1 MVRADVPE
9 PSAAVLRHEWMGC
22 AMSDHDETQAH
33 SRDDAEADRQVIE
46 EAIEAAEAAM
56 VNLPVRTD
64 PTAACV
70 EEALCSLIRATRRLY
85 EVVDRGRGDRERFA
99 DALAHVADEA
109 ALKVA
114 DETCPDCGCRDYSA
128 ALRECRRCS
137 PPLAARLAVLQE
149 AVDALLEAD
158 ASGDDTVIG
167 VAMERLRGMGSD
179 GGPLDTPET
188 DPHYRGRL

>member
-1 MVRADVPE
+1 MKTITI
-9 PSAAVLRHEWMGC
+9 AVDRMAL
-22 AMSDHDETQAH
+22 AETLLN
-33 SRDDAEADRQVIE
+33 
-46 EAIEAAEAAM
+46 AEAAAS
-56 VNLPVRTD
+56 
-64 PTAACV
+64 AARNAAGFALNQAK
-70 EEALCSLIRATRRLY
+70 EAETKAQ
-85 EVVDRGRGDRERFA
+85 FA
-99 DALAHVADEA
+99 CLLLADLKAQIVA